1 MAHEQRSKTKGDDV
15 EVPLRVSFHE
25 AVNGCEKEISYM
37 GKLPC
42 STCHGSGAAAGSK
55 AKKCPRCNGQGIVR
69 SLLLRPAF
77 PFTTSCGNTHT

>member
-1 MAHEQRSKTKGDDV
+1 MRIN
-15 EVPLRVSFHE
+15 FHE

-42 STCHGSGAAAGSK
+42 PTCHGSGAAAGSK

-69 SLLLRPAF
+69 P
-77 PFTTSCGNTHT
+77 SCRVRHTAPPTH